1 MKKYKYFIGDNPM
14 INCIAFY
21 SFMIINLIFILLLSY
36 VLVSLFF
43 NQKTTLYYL
52 CIIILAFLMDMFVT
66 ASNVFVS
73 KKYWAV
79 DESRVYYS
87 LGEKLSI
94 RKKILWC
101 FAYFF
106 FIKETPPHSFKIEE
120 IKDIALSYHPQETLY
135 GFTSYIVL
143 IQFHLK
149 NNTSIQ
155 LSSLTEEKSLYYI
168 LKELKEKDILI
179 NDPQGLFKMME
190 NTILPLNQQIHFRE
204 VHR

>member
-14 INCIAFY
+14 INRIAFY

-87 LGEKLSI
+87 LGKKLSI
-94 RKKILWC
+94 RKKYFGVLLISFLLKKHHHIL
-101 FAYFF
+101 
-106 FIKETPPHSFKIEE
+106 
-120 IKDIALSYHPQETLY
+120 
-135 GFTSYIVL
+135 
-143 IQFHLK
+143 LK
-149 NNTSIQ
+149 
-155 LSSLTEEKSLYYI
+155 
-168 LKELKEKDILI
+168 
-179 NDPQGLFKMME
+179 
-190 NTILPLNQQIHFRE
+190 
-204 VHR
+204 